1 MELNEF
7 LKLKHCKNPSE
18 RHIFFNKHISHRYPV
33 IFSFLSDKVF
43 EKIAEDFMKNNKMQ
57 ASGM

>member
-1 MELNEF
+1 MKLNEF

-18 RHIFFNKHISHRYPV
+18 RHFFNKHISHRYPV
-33 IFSFLSDKVF
+33 YFSFLSDKVF